1 MKGPRRL
8 KESSMHVLNPAIFRP
23 VRTLVVVALAA
34 ATTFPPAR
42 AETIEVSR
50 VLVTS
55 ISETEVPAREAGVLA
70 EILVEEGEMV
80 EQGTQLAKIDDS
92 EARMVEAA
100 AQLEAAI
107 AEKQSQAE
115 PLIEAAEA
123 AHEVALRNLRRAEE
137 SLATFGRSISQSE
150 MDDYRLAA
158 TEAKTLV
165 WERRREREI
174 AELQHQLHL
183 QQWELARA
191 RSERHAIT
199 APLAGLV
206 KEVHRQ
212 RGEWVTPGQPV
223 ARILRLDRLRCVGYL
238 DADLAR
244 TRWAGGELIGRE
256 AILHVPSAAD
266 PQARRFTGKVTLL
279 GPEIEPESDQVKIW
293 VEIDNPGL
301 QLRPGDRGTLMIDW
315 PAPLSLP

>member
-1 MKGPRRL
+1 MQIFKLATVHAIRL
-8 KESSMHVLNPAIFRP
+8 
-23 VRTLVVVALAA
+23 LVVGLAA
-34 ATTFPPAR
+34 AAALPPAH
-42 AETIEVSR
+42 AEMIEVAR
-50 VLVTS
+50 VLVTA

-70 EILVEEGEMV
+70 EVLVQEGDVV
-80 EQGTQLAKIDDS
+80 EQGMQLAKIDDA
-92 EARMVEAA
+92 EARILEAA

-107 AEKQSQAE
+107 AAKQSQAE
-115 PLIEAAEA
+115 PLVEAAEA
-123 AHEVALRNLRRAEE
+123 AHEVALRNLQRAEE
-137 SLATFGRSISQSE
+137 SLATFGRSISQAE
-150 MDDYRLAA
+150 MDEYRLAA

-191 RSERHAIT
+191 RRERHAIT

-244 TRWAGGELIGRE
+244 TRWAGGELSGRE
-256 AILHVPSAAD
+256 AVLYVPSAAD
-266 PQARRFTGKVTLL
+266 PQARQFTGKVTLL

-293 VEIDNPGL
+293 VEIDNPER
-301 QLRPGDRGTLMIDW
+301 QLRPGDRGTLRIDW
-315 PAPLSLP
+315 PAPPSRP

>member
-1 MKGPRRL
+1 MQIFNLATVHAIRL
-8 KESSMHVLNPAIFRP
+8 
-23 VRTLVVVALAA
+23 LVVGLAA
-34 ATTFPPAR
+34 AAALPPAH
-42 AETIEVSR
+42 AETIEVAR
-50 VLVTS
+50 VLVTA

-70 EILVEEGEMV
+70 EVLVQEGDVV
-80 EQGTQLAKIDDS
+80 EQGMQLAKIDDA
-92 EARMVEAA
+92 EARILEAA

-107 AEKQSQAE
+107 AAKQSQAE
-115 PLIEAAEA
+115 PLVEAAEA
-123 AHEVALRNLRRAEE
+123 AHEVALRNLQRAEE
-137 SLATFGRSISQSE
+137 SLATFGRSISQAE
-150 MDDYRLAA
+150 MDEYRLAA

-191 RSERHAIT
+191 RRERHAIT

-244 TRWAGGELIGRE
+244 TRWAGGELSGRE
-256 AILHVPSAAD
+256 AILYVPSAAD
-266 PQARRFTGKVTLL
+266 PQARQFTGKVTLL

-293 VEIDNPGL
+293 VEIDNPER
-301 QLRPGDRGTLMIDW
+301 QLRPGDRGTLRIDW
-315 PAPLSLP
+315 PAPPSRR

>member
-1 MKGPRRL
+1 MKVRTL
-8 KESSMHVLNPAIFRP
+8 AIFRP
-23 VRTLVVVALAA
+23 YGRLVCTALTVAA
-34 ATTFPPAR
+34 ACLPAR

-50 VLVTS
+50 VLVTA
-55 ISETEVPAREAGVLA
+55 ISETEIPAREAGVLA
-70 EILVEEGEMV
+70 DVLVQEGDMV
-80 EQGTQLAKIDDS
+80 EQGMQLAKIDDS

-100 AQLEAAI
+100 AGLEAAI

-115 PLIEAAEA
+115 PLVEAAEA

-137 SLATFGRSISQSE
+137 SLATYGRSISQAE

-191 RSERHAIT
+191 RRERHAIT

-244 TRWAGGELIGRE
+244 SRWGGGELIGRE
-256 AILHVPSAAD
+256 AILHVPSTTD

-293 VEIDNPGL
+293 VEIDNPDL
-301 QLRPGDRGTLMIDW
+301 QLRPGDRGTLRIDW
-315 PAPLSLP
+315 PAAPSRP

>member
-1 MKGPRRL
+1 MQIFNLATVHAIRL
-8 KESSMHVLNPAIFRP
+8 
-23 VRTLVVVALAA
+23 LVVGLAA
-34 ATTFPPAR
+34 AAALPPAH
-42 AETIEVSR
+42 AETIEVAR
-50 VLVTS
+50 VLVTA

-70 EILVEEGEMV
+70 EVLVQEGDVV
-80 EQGTQLAKIDDS
+80 EQGMQLAKIDDA
-92 EARMVEAA
+92 EAQILEAA

-107 AEKQSQAE
+107 AAKQSQAE
-115 PLIEAAEA
+115 PLVEAAEA
-123 AHEVALRNLRRAEE
+123 AHEVALRNLQRAEE
-137 SLATFGRSISQSE
+137 SLATFGRSISQAE
-150 MDDYRLAA
+150 MDEYRLAA

-191 RSERHAIT
+191 RRERHAIT

-244 TRWAGGELIGRE
+244 TRWAGGELSGRE
-256 AILHVPSAAD
+256 AVLYVPSAAD
-266 PQARRFTGKVTLL
+266 PQARQFTGKVTLL

-293 VEIDNPGL
+293 VEIDNPER
-301 QLRPGDRGTLMIDW
+301 QLRPGDRGTLRIDW
-315 PAPLSLP
+315 PAPPSRR

>member
-1 MKGPRRL
+1 MQILNLATVHAIRL
-8 KESSMHVLNPAIFRP
+8 
-23 VRTLVVVALAA
+23 LVAGLVAA
-34 ATTFPPAR
+34 AALPPAQ
-42 AETIEVSR
+42 AEMIEVAR
-50 VLVTS
+50 VLVTA
-55 ISETEVPAREAGVLA
+55 ISETEVPAGEAGVLA
-70 EILVEEGEMV
+70 EVLVQEGDVV
-80 EQGTQLAKIDDS
+80 EQGMQLAKIDDA
-92 EARMVEAA
+92 EARILEAA

-107 AEKQSQAE
+107 AAKQSQAE
-115 PLIEAAEA
+115 PLVEAAEA
-123 AHEVALRNLRRAEE
+123 AHEVALRNLQRAEE
-137 SLATFGRSISQSE
+137 SLATFGRSISQAE
-150 MDDYRLAA
+150 MDEYRLAA

-191 RSERHAIT
+191 RRERHAIT

-244 TRWAGGELIGRE
+244 TRWAGGELSGRE
-256 AILHVPSAAD
+256 AILYVPSAAD
-266 PQARRFTGKVTLL
+266 PQARQFTGKVTLL

-293 VEIDNPGL
+293 VEIDNPER
-301 QLRPGDRGTLMIDW
+301 QLRPGDRGTLRIDW
-315 PAPLSLP
+315 PAPPSRP

>member
-1 MKGPRRL
+1 MQILNLATVHAIRL
-8 KESSMHVLNPAIFRP
+8 
-23 VRTLVVVALAA
+23 LVAGLVAA
-34 ATTFPPAR
+34 AALPPAQ
-42 AETIEVSR
+42 AEMIEVAR
-50 VLVTS
+50 VLVTA

-70 EILVEEGEMV
+70 EVLVQEGDVV
-80 EQGTQLAKIDDS
+80 EQGMQLAKIDDA
-92 EARMVEAA
+92 EARILEAA

-107 AEKQSQAE
+107 AAKQSQAE
-115 PLIEAAEA
+115 PLVEAAEA
-123 AHEVALRNLRRAEE
+123 AHEVALRNLQRAEE
-137 SLATFGRSISQSE
+137 SLATFGRSISQAE
-150 MDDYRLAA
+150 MDEYRLAA

-191 RSERHAIT
+191 RRERHAIT

-244 TRWAGGELIGRE
+244 TRWAGGELSGRE
-256 AILHVPSAAD
+256 AILYVPSAAD
-266 PQARRFTGKVTLL
+266 PQARQFTGKVTLL

-293 VEIDNPGL
+293 VEIDNPER
-301 QLRPGDRGTLMIDW
+301 QLRPGDRGTLRIDW
-315 PAPLSLP
+315 PAPPSRP

>member
-1 MKGPRRL
+1 MQIFNLATVHAIRL
-8 KESSMHVLNPAIFRP
+8 
-23 VRTLVVVALAA
+23 LVAGLVAA
-34 ATTFPPAR
+34 AALPPAQ
-42 AETIEVSR
+42 AEMIEVAR
-50 VLVTS
+50 VLVTA

-70 EILVEEGEMV
+70 EVLVQEGDVV
-80 EQGTQLAKIDDS
+80 EQGMQLAKIDDA
-92 EARMVEAA
+92 EAQILEAA

-107 AEKQSQAE
+107 AAKQSQAE
-115 PLIEAAEA
+115 PLVEAAEA
-123 AHEVALRNLRRAEE
+123 AHEVALRNLQRAEE
-137 SLATFGRSISQSE
+137 SLATFGRSISQAE
-150 MDDYRLAA
+150 MDEYRLAA

-191 RSERHAIT
+191 RRERHAIT

-244 TRWAGGELIGRE
+244 TRWAGGELSGRE
-256 AILHVPSAAD
+256 AILYVPSAAD
-266 PQARRFTGKVTLL
+266 PQARQFTGKVTLL

-293 VEIDNPGL
+293 VEIGNPER
-301 QLRPGDRGTLMIDW
+301 QLRPGDRGTLRIDW
-315 PAPLSLP
+315 PAPPSRP

>member
-1 MKGPRRL
+1 MQIFNLATVHAIRL
-8 KESSMHVLNPAIFRP
+8 
-23 VRTLVVVALAA
+23 LVVGLAA
-34 ATTFPPAR
+34 AAALPPAH
-42 AETIEVSR
+42 AETIEVAR
-50 VLVTS
+50 VLVTA

-70 EILVEEGEMV
+70 EVLVQEGDVV
-80 EQGTQLAKIDDS
+80 EQGMQLAKIDDA
-92 EARMVEAA
+92 EARILEAA

-107 AEKQSQAE
+107 AAKQSQAE
-115 PLIEAAEA
+115 PLVEAAEA
-123 AHEVALRNLRRAEE
+123 AHEVALRNLQRAEE
-137 SLATFGRSISQSE
+137 SLATFGRSISQAE
-150 MDDYRLAA
+150 MDEYRLAA

-191 RSERHAIT
+191 RRERHAIT

-244 TRWAGGELIGRE
+244 TRWAGGELSGRE
-256 AILHVPSAAD
+256 AVLYVPSAAD
-266 PQARRFTGKVTLL
+266 PQARQFTGKVTLL

-293 VEIDNPGL
+293 VEIDNPER
-301 QLRPGDRGTLMIDW
+301 QLRPGDRGTLRIDW
-315 PAPLSLP
+315 PAPPSRR

>member
-1 MKGPRRL
+1 M
-8 KESSMHVLNPAIFRP
+8 
-23 VRTLVVVALAA
+23 AA
-34 ATTFPPAR
+34 GYSLAR
-42 AETIEVSR
+42 AETIEVAR
-50 VLVTS
+50 VLVTA

-70 EILVEEGEMV
+70 DVMVQEGEMV
-80 EQGTQLAKIDDS
+80 ELGTLLAKIDDS

-115 PLIEAAEA
+115 PLVEAAEA

-137 SLATFGRSISQSE
+137 SLATFGQSISQAE
-150 MDDYRLAA
+150 MDEYRLAA

-183 QQWELARA
+183 QQWELART
-191 RSERHAIT
+191 RRERHAIN

-223 ARILRLDRLRCVGYL
+223 IRILRLDRLRCVGYI

-256 AILHVPSAAD
+256 AILHVPSASD

-293 VEIDNPGL
+293 VEIDNPDL
-301 QLRPGDRGTLMIDW
+301 QLRPGDRGTLRIDW
-315 PAPLSLP
+315 PASLSRP

>member
-1 MKGPRRL
+1 MQILNLATVHAIRL
-8 KESSMHVLNPAIFRP
+8 
-23 VRTLVVVALAA
+23 LVAGLVAA
-34 ATTFPPAR
+34 AALPPAQ
-42 AETIEVSR
+42 AEMIEVAR
-50 VLVTS
+50 VLVTA

-70 EILVEEGEMV
+70 EVLVQEGDVV
-80 EQGTQLAKIDDS
+80 EQGMQLAKIDDA
-92 EARMVEAA
+92 EARILEAA

-107 AEKQSQAE
+107 AAKQSQAE
-115 PLIEAAEA
+115 PLVEAAEA
-123 AHEVALRNLRRAEE
+123 AHEVALRNLQRAEE
-137 SLATFGRSISQSE
+137 SLATFGRSISQAE
-150 MDDYRLAA
+150 MDEYRLAA

-191 RSERHAIT
+191 RRERHAIT

-244 TRWAGGELIGRE
+244 TRWAGGELSGRE
-256 AILHVPSAAD
+256 AILYVPSAAD
-266 PQARRFTGKVTLL
+266 PQARQFTGKVTLL

-293 VEIDNPGL
+293 VEIDNPER
-301 QLRPGDRGTLMIDW
+301 QLRPGDRGTLRIDW
-315 PAPLSLP
+315 PAPPSRR